1 MGTVKAL
8 TGLLAIIAVI
18 YGCFQIIPPELTNY
32 SFQDDLRNIAMV
44 GGANPH
50 QTDQEIVESIM
61 KKALEHQITLT
72 PEQITIQRIGTP
84 GAPAV
89 YVAAD
94 YSIPVS
100 LPGYSFSLHFTPS
113 SGNRGM

>member
-1 MGTVKAL
+1 MGTVKAIVGFL
-8 TGLLAIIAVI
+8 VIVGVI
-18 YGCFQIIPPELTNY
+18 YCAFQIIPPELTNY

-50 QTDQEIVESIM
+50 QTDQELVDAVV
-61 KKALEHQITLT
+61 KKALEHQITLG
-72 PEQITIQRIGTP
+72 PEQITVQRIGTP

-89 YVAAD
+89 YVAAE
-94 YSIPVS
+94 YSVPVS
-100 LPGYSFSLHFTPS
+100 LPGYSFTLHFNPS